1 MNARAR
7 LLGSSL
13 GRKYLMAGSGV
24 VLVLFVIG
32 HLVGNLQFFLPPHA
46 INRYGHFLQS
56 NLEILW
62 PVRLILLALVTLHLG
77 MAFHL
82 WKENRAARPVAYAS
96 PVTAYGSSLASRT
109 MLMSGLIIASFIVFH
124 LLHFTVRLE
133 SVNGTPIPFL
143 ELKEPGT
150 GYHDVF
156 AMMVAGFQVWPVSL
170 FYVVAI
176 GLLCFHLSHGIGA
189 MFQSL
194 GFRNPACATLIARAA
209 KVVAVCVFVG
219 YLSIPTSVL
228 LGRGRDYLESVKAHR
243 ATPAA
248 PTTAGKEAG
257 K

>member
-1 MNARAR
+1 MNSLVR
-7 LLGSSL
+7 LVTSSL

-56 NLEILW
+56 NLELLW
-62 PVRLILLALVTLHLG
+62 PVRLVLVGLVTLHIA
-77 MAFHL
+77 MAFLL

-96 PVTAYGSSLASRT
+96 PVTAYGSTLASRT
-109 MLMSGLIIASFIVFH
+109 MLVSGLIIASFILFH

-133 SVNGTPIPFL
+133 SVNGTPIPFH
-143 ELKEPGT
+143 ELKEPET

-170 FYVVAI
+170 FYMVAI

-194 GFRNPACATLIARAA
+194 GFRNPAYAPLIARAA
-209 KVVAVCVFVG
+209 KVIALLVFLG
-219 YLSIPTSVL
+219 YLSIPASVL
-228 LGRGRDYLESVKAHR
+228 LGRGRDYLDSVKVRH

-248 PTTAGKEAG
+248 AATKEGGK
-257 K
+257 

>member
-1 MNARAR
+1 MSSLAR
-7 LLGSSL
+7 LVGSSL

-56 NLEILW
+56 NLELLW
-62 PVRLILLALVTLHLG
+62 PVRLVLMGLVTLHIG
-77 MAFHL
+77 MAFLL

-96 PVTAYGSSLASRT
+96 PVTAYGSTLASRT
-109 MLMSGLIIASFIVFH
+109 MLVSGLIIASFILFH

-133 SVNGTPIPFL
+133 SVNGTPIPFH
-143 ELKEPGT
+143 ELKEPET

-170 FYVVAI
+170 FYIVAI

-194 GFRNPACATLIARAA
+194 GFRNPAYAPLIARAA
-209 KVVAVCVFVG
+209 KVIALLVFLG
-219 YLSIPTSVL
+219 YLSIPASVL
-228 LGRGRDYLESVKAHR
+228 LGRGRDYLESVKSRH
-243 ATPAA
+243 ATPA
-248 PTTAGKEAG
+248 TATAKEGGK
-257 K
+257 